1 MKQISIIIL
10 VSLCFMQISFAQS
23 TTKNIEQPAT
33 TISRFPIPD
42 INDLPEDLKAKF
54 VAAQDRLGFVPNVF
68 FALAHRPDEFRAF
81 FAYNQALMKNKSG
94 LTASEKEMIIIATS
108 NDNGCLYCVMSHGA
122 KLRIFSKRTTIS
134 EQIAVNYREAEITK
148 REKAMLDF
156 AMKVSTNSKSINE
169 DDFKILRTHEFSD
182 EDIWDIA
189 GITAF
194 FGLSNRMM
202 NVLKVKADEEFYMM
216 GRK

>member
-1 MKQISIIIL
+1 MKQVILSII
-10 VSLCFMQISFAQS
+10 LCFCFLQITFAQ
-23 TTKNIEQPAT
+23 TKTGEIEQADKS
-33 TISRFPIPD
+33 ISRFSIPD
-42 INDLPEDLKAKF
+42 VNDLPEDIKEKF
-54 VAAQDRLGFVPNVF
+54 IAAQKKLGFVPNVL

-81 FAYNQALMKNKSG
+81 LTYSQAIMNRKSG

-122 KLRIFSKRTTIS
+122 KLRIFSKRLTIS
-134 EQIAVNYREAEITK
+134 EQIAVNYREADITE

-156 AMKVSTNSKSINE
+156 AMKISTNSKSVSE
-169 DDFKILRTHEFSD
+169 DNFKILRTHGFSD

-202 NVLKVKADEEFYMM
+202 NVLKVRPNEEFYMM
-216 GRK
+216 GRE